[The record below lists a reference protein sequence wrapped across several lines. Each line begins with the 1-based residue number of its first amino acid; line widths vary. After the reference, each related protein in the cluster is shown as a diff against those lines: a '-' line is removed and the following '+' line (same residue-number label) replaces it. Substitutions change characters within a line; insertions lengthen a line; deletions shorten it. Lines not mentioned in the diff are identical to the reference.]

1 MSEANGRVLVC
12 PNCGSPV
19 SDDDVTCPVCGVD
32 LRGADLG
39 GANLPR
45 AGNDTAA
52 AGASSPTPTSDT
64 QSSGAPSSTT
74 DSPDAEPTI
83 SVAASPDSTTPVG
96 DKASG
101 PATSSAVSAQDWRDY
116 FQLLNGRAP
125 TEAEFQRAVAD
136 GAARP
141 LQAAPTFTE
150 SGPQGGAQASP
161 GPPQQATMPQLPL
174 MGQPSAAPGQQ
185 QAFDQQQPVGAQQF
199 ASQQQFFG
207 QQPQMAGQPLMMT
220 APVQPAADSAF
231 VAHSKGYWAHLKQAW
246 LHPTSIDATI
256 KDGYAWVT
264 YGIILAAVVITLTY
278 QFTSV
283 GNFFKALILFGGA
296 ALLLTVVAA
305 ALTRV
310 VLNVRCTF
318 TDMLKLGTQS
328 VIPLMPI
335 TILFMLNDMLLN
347 SRVSSFYGS
356 STDLEDL
363 LSDFSSAG
371 SFFVV
376 ATLVL
381 LGASL
386 ITVLV
391 SVMIQ
396 GVYFYRLSAITP
408 GSKVDRYGWL
418 VVINTVM
425 VMLLGI
431 IILLAWF
438 N

>member
-150 SGPQGGAQASP
+150 SGPQGVDKPRQCRRSRR
-161 GPPQQATMPQLPL
+161 LC
-174 MGQPSAAPGQQ
+174 PSC
-185 QAFDQQQPVGAQQF
+185 
-199 ASQQQFFG
+199 
-207 QQPQMAGQPLMMT
+207 
-220 APVQPAADSAF
+220 
-231 VAHSKGYWAHLKQAW
+231 
-246 LHPTSIDATI
+246 
-256 KDGYAWVT
+256 
-264 YGIILAAVVITLTY
+264 
-278 QFTSV
+278 
-283 GNFFKALILFGGA
+283 
-296 ALLLTVVAA
+296 
-305 ALTRV
+305 R
-310 VLNVRCTF
+310 
-318 TDMLKLGTQS
+318 
-328 VIPLMPI
+328 
-335 TILFMLNDMLLN
+335 
-347 SRVSSFYGS
+347 
-356 STDLEDL
+356 
-363 LSDFSSAG
+363 
-371 SFFVV
+371 
-376 ATLVL
+376 
-381 LGASL
+381 
-386 ITVLV
+386 
-391 SVMIQ
+391 
-396 GVYFYRLSAITP
+396 
-408 GSKVDRYGWL
+408 
-418 VVINTVM
+418 
-425 VMLLGI
+425 
-431 IILLAWF
+431 
-438 N
+438 

>member
-19 SDDDVTCPVCGVD
+19 SADDVTCPVCGAD

-39 GANLPR
+39 SADLGGADLGGANPSG
-45 AGNDTAA
+45 AGNDTTT
-52 AGASSPTPTSDT
+52 AGASTPKPDA
-64 QSSGAPSSTT
+64 QPSGAPSSTT

-83 SVAASPDSTTPVG
+83 SVAASPDPTTSAG

-101 PATSSAVSAQDWRDY
+101 PATSPAVSAQDWRDY

-136 GAARP
+136 GAVTSSDA
-141 LQAAPTFTE
+141 
-150 SGPQGGAQASP
+150 GGAGAEQATTA
-161 GPPQQATMPQLPL
+161 QQATTPQQPP
-174 MGQPSAAPGQQ
+174 MGQQSVPAGA
-185 QAFDQQQPVGAQQF
+185 QQPVGTQQF
-199 ASQQQFFG
+199 AGQQQFVG
-207 QQPQMAGQPLMMT
+207 QPTQMAGQPMAMT
-220 APVQPAADSAF
+220 APAQPAGDSAF
-231 VAHSKGYWAHLKQAW
+231 VTSSKGYWQHLKQAW
-246 LHPTSIDATI
+246 LHPMSVDVAV